1 MSSLNASKQ
10 LAGII
15 DEFEACS
22 RILDSIQQIST
33 CIENGADHI
42 ALARAI
48 DYIASD
54 YQAHL
59 ETVIEELK
67 EEPAI

>member
-1 MSSLNASKQ
+1 MSNR
-10 LAGII
+10 LAGIA
-15 DEFEACS
+15 DELEACS
-22 RILDSIQQIST
+22 RILDSIQQIATS
-33 CIENGADHI
+33 IELGADHI